1 MSWTPHL
8 GGVGNLSKCSEMLSE
23 LKTRRGAVV
32 KLSSSGREHPIASWG
47 STGRV
52 LRRWGSVV

>member
-1 MSWTPHL
+1 
-8 GGVGNLSKCSEMLSE
+8 MLSE

-47 STGRV
+47 STGHV
-52 LRRWGSVV
+52 LGNGVPWSRTILA